1 MTDLLLIEAPQT
13 SVVEEK
19 MDVPP
24 LGLAYIASV
33 VEKGGFSVEILDL
46 NLGKENLSARIKEAS
61 LVGISS
67 YTHNYPIALTLL
79 HTAKDF
85 GKKVV
90 IGGPHATPLYRDVLK
105 DGFDYVVRGEGEYP
119 ILNILEGKEDL
130 KGFARMEDGH
140 PKANFVNRVNELD
153 SLPFPARHLL
163 NLKKY
168 SFSGAI
174 ATTRGCSSH
183 CIFCSSRN
191 QSGCLRARGVSSLQS
206 ELESLQAFG
215 LDRFFVIDPN
225 FAFDKARTLQFC
237 EMVKELK
244 MEWFTELRLDHLD
257 AEIIKAMAD
266 SGCRVVRFGIESGSQ
281 RIVDLIKKGI
291 SIENLEEIIKTFQ
304 RHDIVPVCGFMIG
317 HPSETRRDYETTLG
331 LAKKVIALGGEATFS
346 ILTPYP
352 GTYLYKNAER
362 LGIKILTRQW
372 SEYHHLNPVIE
383 TNNFTAEKLSRMLF
397 EALFAI
403 SGNEPLNSEILESD
417 EPNKFL
423 EGVERRSFRSICRDV

>member
-244 MEWFTELRLDHLD
+244 MEWF
-257 AEIIKAMAD
+257 
-266 SGCRVVRFGIESGSQ
+266 GSQ

-317 HPSETRRDYETTLG
+317 HPSETRRDYETTLA